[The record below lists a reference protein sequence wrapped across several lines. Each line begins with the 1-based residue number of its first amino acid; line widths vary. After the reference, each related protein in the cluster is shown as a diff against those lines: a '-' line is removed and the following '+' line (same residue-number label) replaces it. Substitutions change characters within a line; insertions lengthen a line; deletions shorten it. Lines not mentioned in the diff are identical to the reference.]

1 MRQILSVVAIMA
13 LGVAGAIFVA
23 GDYFRVNAVDG
34 SVAFAFVVT
43 MLAANF
49 IFRKMASWYLG

>member
-1 MRQILSVVAIMA
+1 MLVAIG

-23 GDYFRVNAVDG
+23 RDYFRVNAVDG
-34 SVAFAFVVT
+34 LVALTFVVT

-49 IFRKMASWYLG
+49 IFRKMASWYQG

>member
-1 MRQILSVVAIMA
+1 LLIDLVAVG

-49 IFRKMASWYLG
+49 IFRRMASWYLG